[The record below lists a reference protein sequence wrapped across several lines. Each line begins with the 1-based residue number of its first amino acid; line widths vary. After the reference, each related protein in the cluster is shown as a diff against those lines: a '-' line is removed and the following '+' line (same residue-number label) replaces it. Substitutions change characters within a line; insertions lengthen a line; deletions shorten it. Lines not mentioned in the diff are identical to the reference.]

1 METSRTDK
9 KLLFKGLK
17 TLIFALLSLF
27 MGPTLLHVA
36 LSNPEKPLYMPI
48 LIFGSLISAFAV
60 FLIFKGLK
68 IILNSMFKRSN

>member
-9 KLLFKGLK
+9 KLLFKGVK

-48 LIFGSLISAFAV
+48 LILGSLISAFAV
-60 FLIFKGLK
+60 FLIFKGLI
-68 IILNSMFKRSN
+68 IILNSMFKKNN